1 MSRQPSSVQRY
12 TYIRGNNNKKKIKE
26 ADFPAE
32 APQSNSHK
40 NEAGNGE
47 HSMHDLSSDSPKE
60 FSLTEISE
68 SYDNAKN
75 DGGNQTEKH
84 SGARGIPKI
93 YLSFLVLPYQRQQA
107 LCPKREI
114 LTDSW

>member
-1 MSRQPSSVQRY
+1 VQRE

-32 APQSNSHK
+32 APESNSYK
-40 NEAGNGE
+40 YEASNAE
-47 HSMHDLSSDSPKE
+47 HSLYDLSFECPKE
-60 FSLTEISE
+60 CSLTDTNE
-68 SYDNAKN
+68 SCDCAKN
-75 DGGNQTEKH
+75 DGANQTEKH

-93 YLSFLVLPYQRQQA
+93 YLSFLVVPYQRQQA